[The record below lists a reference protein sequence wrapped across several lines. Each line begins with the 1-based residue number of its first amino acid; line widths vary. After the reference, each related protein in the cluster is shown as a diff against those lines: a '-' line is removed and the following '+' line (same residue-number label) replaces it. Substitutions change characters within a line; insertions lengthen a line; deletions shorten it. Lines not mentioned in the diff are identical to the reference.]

1 MTRVTRRAFAGA
13 LLLAPAIMPSLARA
27 QSPRPVRIGGGL
39 SVEAPQF
46 ALAQERDL
54 FGAAGLAPAVTNFPT
69 GREAFEALIGGQVDL
84 AMMAELPVVVGA
96 LRAQKFGV
104 VGTLSRYRGMRIVTK
119 KQGGT
124 APMLATLTGRK
135 FGVTLG
141 TNTHFM
147 LMSELAT
154 AGIQAE
160 IVNIGPADLIAALAR
175 GDVDAAAP
183 FPNAYAGTRRA
194 LGADYAEIP
203 VRSYQP
209 TYLLVASE
217 AFVRDVDVTG
227 RFLSALLKA
236 EAAMATE
243 TEAAQAAAA
252 RLAGRAQNLEAVR
265 AAWPDYDARI
275 SLDRP
280 LLDLMEREGRWLAET
295 GAARGAS
302 TEPAVFRAAI
312 AEAPL
317 RAVMPDRVTLD

>member
-124 APMLATLTGRK
+124 APMLATLAGRK

>member
-1 MTRVTRRAFAGA
+1 MTRVTRRALAGS
-13 LLLAPAIMPSLARA
+13 LLLAPAIIPGLARA
-27 QSPRPVRIGGGL
+27 QAARPVRVGGGL
-39 SVEAPQF
+39 FAEAPQF
-46 ALAQERDL
+46 ALAQERNL
-54 FGAAGLAPAVTNFPT
+54 FGAVGLAPAVTNFPT

-104 VGTLSRYRGMRIVTK
+104 VSTLSRYKGMRIVTK
-119 KQGGT
+119 KRDGA
-124 APMLATLTGRK
+124 APALASLVGRK

-147 LMSELAT
+147 LMTELAA
-154 AGIQAE
+154 AGIRAE

-183 FPNAYAGTRRA
+183 FPNAYAGARRA

-203 VRSYQP
+203 VTTYQP

-217 AFVRDVDVTG
+217 AFTRDVDVTG

-243 TEAAQAAAA
+243 TEAAQAAVAK
-252 RLAGRAQNLEAVR
+252 LAGRAQNLEAVR

-275 SLDRP
+275 TLDRP
-280 LLDLMEREGRWLAET
+280 LLDLMEREDRWLAET

-302 TEPAVFRAAI
+302 ADPAVFRAAI

-317 RAVMPDRVTLD
+317 RAVSPDRVTLG

>member
-124 APMLATLTGRK
+124 APMLATPAGRK

>member
-1 MTRVTRRAFAGA
+1 MTRVTRRALAGS
-13 LLLAPAIMPSLARA
+13 LLLAPAIIPGLARA
-27 QSPRPVRIGGGL
+27 QGARPVRVGGGL
-39 SVEAPQF
+39 FAEAPQF
-46 ALAQERDL
+46 ALAQERNL

-104 VGTLSRYRGMRIVTK
+104 VSTLSRYKGMRIVTK
-119 KQGGT
+119 KRDGA
-124 APMLATLTGRK
+124 APTLTSLAGRK

-147 LMSELAT
+147 LMTELA
-154 AGIQAE
+154 AASIRAE

-183 FPNAYAGTRRA
+183 FPNAYAGARRA

-203 VRSYQP
+203 VTTYQP

-217 AFVRDVDVTG
+217 AFARDVDVTG
-227 RFLSALLKA
+227 RFLSALIKA

-243 TEAAQAAAA
+243 TEAAQAAVAK
-252 RLAGRAQNLEAVR
+252 LAGRAQNLEAVR

-275 SLDRP
+275 TLDRP

-302 TEPAVFRAAI
+302 ADPAVFRAAI

-317 RAVMPDRVTLD
+317 RAVSPDRVTLG

>member
-124 APMLATLTGRK
+124 APMLATPAGRK

-217 AFVRDVDVTG
+217 A
-227 RFLSALLKA
+227 S
-236 EAAMATE
+236 MATE

>member
-124 APMLATLTGRK
+124 APMLATLAGRK

-183 FPNAYAGTRRA
+183 LPNADAGTRRA

-317 RAVMPDRVTLD
+317 LAFLPLRLTRD

>member
-69 GREAFEALIGGQVDL
+69 GRETFEALIGGQVDL

-124 APMLATLTGRK
+124 APMLATLAGRK

>member
-1 MTRVTRRAFAGA
+1 
-13 LLLAPAIMPSLARA
+13 
-27 QSPRPVRIGGGL
+27 
-39 SVEAPQF
+39 
-46 ALAQERDL
+46 

-124 APMLATLTGRK
+124 APMLATLAGRK

-194 LGADYAEIP
+194 
-203 VRSYQP
+203 
-209 TYLLVASE
+209 
-217 AFVRDVDVTG
+217 
-227 RFLSALLKA
+227 
-236 EAAMATE
+236 
-243 TEAAQAAAA
+243 
-252 RLAGRAQNLEAVR
+252 
-265 AAWPDYDARI
+265 
-275 SLDRP
+275 
-280 LLDLMEREGRWLAET
+280 
-295 GAARGAS
+295 
-302 TEPAVFRAAI
+302 
-312 AEAPL
+312 
-317 RAVMPDRVTLD
+317 